1 MIIID
6 VNKERGIE
14 MALKAYKAR
23 VLKSKQI
30 QMLKD
35 RQTYVKPSVA
45 KREKIQKAVY
55 TQKIKNGLD

>member
-14 MALKAYKAR
+14 SALKVYKAR
-23 VLKSKQI
+23 VLKTKQL
-30 QMLKD
+30 QTLKD

-45 KREKIQKAVY
+45 KREKFQKAIY
-55 TQKIKNGLD
+55 SQKIKNGLD